1 MKIGVVDILYFFT
14 AFQLL
19 LFSFFL
25 LNLKKGKRLSN
36 LILSVFFFSKVF
48 GIINYLILRFEIKNP
63 HIYFILLPFIFLYGP
78 SLYFYT
84 RSLAYRDFNFKKVHA
99 FHLIPFILVNIYF
112 IVGYHTQSLT
122 EKIRILT
129 GLRERVPIQDILISS
144 FFHILVLCYLAAS
157 FFILLNYK
165 KQLKTIFSSMAKINL
180 SWLNYILFGFSLI
193 WIIDVSSFILGR
205 LPVPHSF
212 LDTPVLILIFIFA
225 NIIVYKGLKQPEIFN
240 GIEEKQKYM
249 HSRLTQS
256 DKDRYLKRLQSYIL
270 KEKSYLNPL
279 LTINKLGRA
288 ISISPRDL
296 SQIINESLG
305 VNFFEYVNSYRIK
318 EAKRYLTDSS
328 NRNRSILDVLLD
340 SGFNSKSVFNRV
352 FKKQTGMTPSAFK
365 KANQS

>member
-1 MKIGVVDILYFFT
+1 
-14 AFQLL
+14 
-19 LFSFFL
+19 
-25 LNLKKGKRLSN
+25 
-36 LILSVFFFSKVF
+36 
-48 GIINYLILRFEIKNP
+48 
-63 HIYFILLPFIFLYGP
+63 
-78 SLYFYT
+78 
-84 RSLAYRDFNFKKVHA
+84 
-99 FHLIPFILVNIYF
+99 
-112 IVGYHTQSLT
+112 
-122 EKIRILT
+122 
-129 GLRERVPIQDILISS
+129 
-144 FFHILVLCYLAAS
+144 
-157 FFILLNYK
+157 
-165 KQLKTIFSSMAKINL
+165 MAKINL